1 MSKQVSVTEAKRD
14 LTKLL
19 REIEEKQMEIVV
31 TRRGEPYMIIVR
43 YDDYERLSRIRAY
56 LNLARISAKLK
67 GSGLKA
73 SEIYEESRRELEE
86 RPAL

>member
-14 LTKLL
+14 LTNLL
-19 REIEEKQMEIVV
+19 REVEAKQMEIVV

-43 YDDYERLSRIRAY
+43 YDDYERLSRIWAY
-56 LNLARISAKLK
+56 LDLARISVKLK

-73 SEIYEESRRELEE
+73 SEIYEESRREW
-86 RPAL
+86 